1 MCLVCYRGV
10 SLVGSSRACVCVC
23 VCLLVTQSY
32 PILSDPM
39 DCSSPGSSV
48 NGISQARVLEWVA
61 ILSSRGS
68 SWPRNWTHISYDFC
82 IAGRFFT
89 TEPMGKLI
97 YIYIVKRE
105 EWIISFIFRNKELL
119 KLEGHLYLCGH
130 IHGWFFDYSPDTLF
144 HLSMNYLN
152 DWSSIIGIGK
162 YFMME

>member
-1 MCLVCYRGV
+1 MHLYLCECMHAKLLQSCLTLRPYGPQPIR
-10 SLVGSSRACVCVC
+10 LL
-23 VCLLVTQSY
+23 CLW
-32 PILSDPM
+32 D
-39 DCSSPGSSV
+39 
-48 NGISQARVLEWVA
+48 SQARILEWVA
-61 ILSSRGS
+61 MPSSRGS
-68 SWPRNWTHISYDFC
+68 SWPRNWIHISYDFC

-119 KLEGHLYLCGH
+119 KLEGHLYLCVH

>member
-1 MCLVCYRGV
+1 MMLNL
-10 SLVGSSRACVCVC
+10 SLLFKCICIYVNACM
-23 VCLLVTQSY
+23 
-32 PILSDPM
+32 LSCFSHVWLCDPM
-39 DCSSPGSSV
+39 DHSPSDSSV
-48 NGISQARVLEWVA
+48 YGIPQARILEWVA
-61 ILSSRGS
+61 MPSSRGS
-68 SWPRNWTHISYDFC
+68 SWPRNWIHISYDFC

-119 KLEGHLYLCGH
+119 KLEGHLYLCVH

-162 YFMME
+162 YFMMD